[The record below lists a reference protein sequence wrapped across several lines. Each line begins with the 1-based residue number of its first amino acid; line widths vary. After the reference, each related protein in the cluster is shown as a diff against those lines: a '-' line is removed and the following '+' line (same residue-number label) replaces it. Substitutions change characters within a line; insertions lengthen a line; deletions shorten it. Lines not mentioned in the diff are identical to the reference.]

1 MKLFPKTFLFSLLVA
16 FSPSAFPSEMVAE
29 IAKQVTVRI
38 EGATQGSGVVVEK
51 NGDEYT
57 VLTAWHVL
65 RSNNSGEEISIFT
78 PDGQNHITKMKTA
91 IQVQGLDLAKITFQS
106 SNTYSIARQGDAST
120 VSSGGRIFVAGFPL
134 PSTAV
139 PVSIYRFLA
148 GQVIANALGSN
159 IPKGYELL
167 YDNLT
172 LPGMSGGPVLN
183 SEGQLVGIHGQGEID
198 IQRTE
203 QEGVAVKTGTNQAIP
218 INYWHE
224 NTGMNANNYVNKID
238 SMLAKAMHLADI
250 KGPTGG
256 GTMSYTFPFNG
267 YEDEIIELTSSV
279 IEIDPKNLLAYNLRA
294 LARKRKPSEQ
304 GLELARVYAKST
316 KILE

>member
-1 MKLFPKTFLFSLLVA
+1 MKLFPQTFLFSLLVA

-91 IQVQGLDLAKITFQS
+91 AQVRGLDLAKITFQS

-134 PSTAV
+134 P
-139 PVSIYRFLA
+139 
-148 GQVIANALGSN
+148 
-159 IPKGYELL
+159 
-167 YDNLT
+167 
-172 LPGMSGGPVLN
+172 
-183 SEGQLVGIHGQGEID
+183 
-198 IQRTE
+198 
-203 QEGVAVKTGTNQAIP
+203 
-218 INYWHE
+218 
-224 NTGMNANNYVNKID
+224 
-238 SMLAKAMHLADI
+238 
-250 KGPTGG
+250 
-256 GTMSYTFPFNG
+256 
-267 YEDEIIELTSSV
+267 
-279 IEIDPKNLLAYNLRA
+279 
-294 LARKRKPSEQ
+294 
-304 GLELARVYAKST
+304 
-316 KILE
+316 